1 MLDSVQEGEKE
12 KPSCSSFKENS
23 IFQLKGKITL
33 ALFPEVLSP
42 LKYFLKKEP
51 RSNSNI
57 C

>member
-51 RSNSNI
+51 QSNSNI